1 MNKDKEVTESK
12 EDATNAKAVEQSKEF
27 LEAKKIEMC
36 RRMAAFSDCV

>member
-27 LEAKKIEMC
+27 LEAKKIPMSI
-36 RRMAAFSDCV
+36 RSKVLFY

>member
-1 MNKDKEVTESK
+1 MTKDKEVTESK

-27 LEAKKIEMC
+27 LEAKKIEMR